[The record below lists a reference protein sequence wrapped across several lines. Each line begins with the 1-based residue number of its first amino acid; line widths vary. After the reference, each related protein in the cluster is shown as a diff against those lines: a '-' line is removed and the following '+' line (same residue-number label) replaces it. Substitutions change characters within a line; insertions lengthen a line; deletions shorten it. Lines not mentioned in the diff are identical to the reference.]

1 MSEECVGEKMTM
13 RGMVDV
19 MLLYFSSVCACL
31 DFFFLPSGS
40 SLNDSLILV
49 LQCKGMCVCG
59 EFLWLKAG
67 MCMTFTALLSH
78 D

>member
-1 MSEECVGEKMTM
+1 MLCYFIFRLCV
-13 RGMVDV
+13 RVWI
-19 MLLYFSSVCACL
+19 
-31 DFFFLPSGS
+31 FFLPSGS

-49 LQCKGMCVCG
+49 LQCKGMRACG

>member
-1 MSEECVGEKMTM
+1 MCRGENDNEGHGGCYVTLFFVCVCVFG
-13 RGMVDV
+13 
-19 MLLYFSSVCACL
+19 
-31 DFFFLPSGS
+31 FFFLPSGS

-49 LQCKGMCVCG
+49 LQCKGMHACG